1 LDIRDNG
8 KGIEPKHLPHLFEPF
23 FTTKLIGKGTGMG
36 MSISYQIVVEKHSGI
51 LEYRSDLGV
60 GTEFI
65 ILIPVQQQIDEMT
78 LSS

>member
-1 LDIRDNG
+1 
-8 KGIEPKHLPHLFEPF
+8 
-23 FTTKLIGKGTGMG
+23 

-51 LEYRSDLGV
+51 LKYRSDLGV

-65 ILIPVQQQIDEMT
+65 ILIPVQQQIDETT